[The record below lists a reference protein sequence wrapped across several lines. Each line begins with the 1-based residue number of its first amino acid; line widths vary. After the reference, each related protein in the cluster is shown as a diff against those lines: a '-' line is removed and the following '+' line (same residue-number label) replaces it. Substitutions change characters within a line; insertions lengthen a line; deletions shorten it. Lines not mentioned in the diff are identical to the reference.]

1 MSILG
6 FSQAEASH
14 WYFGEGA
21 GLIFDLSTD
30 TVSATT
36 DAQNTINTNEGC
48 SSIADFNGNLLF
60 YTDGRNVWDKNHNIM
75 PNANYLTANGLLG
88 DPSSTSSGLIVP
100 KPGNPDQYYVFTVDE
115 PHHQNAFAFPN
126 QGPADQSGNSL
137 PNYTFTGGGN
147 AGAVP
152 EADDG
157 FAMLRSLH

>member
-1 MSILG
+1 MKNLFIYALFFVSILG

-30 TVSATT
+30 TVTASTA
-36 DAQNTINTNEGC
+36 AQNTINTSEGC

-88 DPSSTSSGLIVP
+88 DPSST
-100 KPGNPDQYYVFTVDE
+100 
-115 PHHQNAFAFPN
+115 
-126 QGPADQSGNSL
+126 
-137 PNYTFTGGGN
+137 
-147 AGAVP
+147 
-152 EADDG
+152 
-157 FAMLRSLH
+157 